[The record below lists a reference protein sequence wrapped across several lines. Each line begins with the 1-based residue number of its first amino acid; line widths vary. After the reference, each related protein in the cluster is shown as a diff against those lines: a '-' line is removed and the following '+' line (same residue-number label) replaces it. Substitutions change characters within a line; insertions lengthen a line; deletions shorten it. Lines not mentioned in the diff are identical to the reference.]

1 MPPAVIAVVLIGL
14 GIPAALRAIT
24 GRPRGLLAAW
34 VASLA
39 AVLVAQA
46 AGELAG
52 GRLGVIGDAQVGLA
66 CLGAALAS
74 LAATAVE
81 TRRRPG

>member
-1 MPPAVIAVVLIGL
+1 MPPAVIAVALIGL
-14 GIPAALRAIT
+14 GIPAALRALT
-24 GRPRGLLAAW
+24 GRPRGLVAAW

-39 AVLVAQA
+39 AALVAQA

-52 GRLGVIGDAQVGLA
+52 GRLGAIGDAQVGLA

-74 LAATAVE
+74 LGVAAVE